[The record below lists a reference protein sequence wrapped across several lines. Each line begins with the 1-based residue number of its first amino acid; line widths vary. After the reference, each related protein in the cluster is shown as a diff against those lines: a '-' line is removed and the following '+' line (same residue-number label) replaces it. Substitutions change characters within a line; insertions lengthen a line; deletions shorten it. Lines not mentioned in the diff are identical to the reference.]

1 MAAANNVQRGI
12 NRQNCKTLSSEVKKE
27 GGSTTDNFINIQ
39 ITKCKRDYSG
49 TFNENLENKIAG
61 KLKLMKENKSLNES
75 ITNKIKSKK
84 TEKTLSYLSEEFN
97 KQNYRK
103 FFDSLNKLKNNSINE
118 ATNSE
123 FEKSFDVIFKGKEN
137 EFKNRAIEYILNK
150 LEVSPTSELGMNIK
164 SELDRVPA
172 KDMFTNEYDISDSV
186 TAAIEKSN
194 QSTSSEEKGLK
205 GILNQSFNFD
215 IKKIKQGVRQ
225 HLHNY
230 VEGVKE
236 DIKSLEQKLKSSI
249 VKGL

>member
-1 MAAANNVQRGI
+1 
-12 NRQNCKTLSSEVKKE
+12 
-27 GGSTTDNFINIQ
+27 
-39 ITKCKRDYSG
+39 
-49 TFNENLENKIAG
+49 
-61 KLKLMKENKSLNES
+61 MKENKSLNES

-205 GILNQSFNFD
+205 GILNQSFKC
-215 IKKIKQGVRQ
+215 I
-225 HLHNY
+225 
-230 VEGVKE
+230 
-236 DIKSLEQKLKSSI
+236 
-249 VKGL
+249 